1 MPDADLVPLLGL
13 LIAHVVGDF
22 VLQPHRWVESR
33 RRHGAASPALYLHA
47 SVHGLLSLA
56 VLWSAGAFTGAAI
69 AALGI
74 MVSHALIDLVKS
86 RLPGDKLRWFLTD
99 QLAHLA
105 IAVGIWLWWLGSL
118 APLQLWLGNL
128 ASPQG
133 LLVLLAYLL
142 VTRPLSFAISLGLRA
157 WAQQIPESGTL
168 FAAGAW
174 IGMLERVL
182 VLTLVLADAMTVVG
196 FLATAKTVLRFG
208 DLREQKDRRLTEY
221 VLLGTLLSLASS
233 VMLGIMVRALLLG
246 A

>member
-1 MPDADLVPLLGL
+1 MPDTELVPLLGL

-22 VLQPHRWVESR
+22 VLQPRRWVESR
-33 RRHGAASPALYLHA
+33 RRHGAGSPALYLHA
-47 SVHGLLSLA
+47 GVHGLLSLA
-56 VLWSAGAFTGAAI
+56 VLWSMGSFGAAVV
-69 AALGI
+69 AALVI
-74 MVSHALIDLVKS
+74 MISHALIDLVKS
-86 RLPGDKLRWFLTD
+86 RLPGHLLRWFLID
-99 QLAHLA
+99 QLAHLVVV
-105 IAVGIWLWWLGSL
+105 IGIWLWWLGSL
-118 APLQLWLGNL
+118 APLQLWLGSL
-128 ASPQG
+128 ASPQV

-142 VTRPLSFAISLGLRA
+142 VTRPLSFAISLGLRS

-221 VLLGTLLSLASS
+221 VLLGTLLSLSSS
-233 VMLGIMVRALLLG
+233 VVLGIVVRALLLG
-246 A
+246 T